1 MDYTIDISL
10 GDILNSFIGAFFG
23 FGLTLLIELI
33 VSSLN
38 KRSLRIQSLLNL
50 KVELTDIKEA
60 IDNSCNEDTLIIDI
74 PIWETFVQSGG
85 VFLFSRKKYYLDLLR
100 TYSKIK
106 FLIEQEKDEQC
117 DLEEIIEYRKDV
129 KCDIERLLLLL

>member
-1 MDYTIDISL
+1 
-10 GDILNSFIGAFFG
+10 
-23 FGLTLLIELI
+23 LIELI